1 MSPLSIARRLR
12 RAALAA
18 ALLGVTM
25 ALAGCEQVAI
35 ITSAP
40 VQASYDTHRGNNPVA
55 ANDARLLQQAL
66 TQAGQLWTLRF
77 DTEPASAES
86 VAVDSQQAVVGAR
99 GKVTKLVLTLTAT
112 AQSTLD
118 GFSARGA
125 AGEQNYTEAL
135 LRTIA
140 GAGYIHIT
148 SARVEVYYKASH
160 HATLTYSQATG
171 FTYKLLDNQ
180 P

>member
-1 MSPLSIARRLR
+1 MSPLSIPRRLR
-12 RAALAA
+12 RPALAA
-18 ALLGVTM
+18 ALLGVTL

-66 TQAGQLWTLRF
+66 TQAGQLWALRF
-77 DTEPASAES
+77 DTQPASAES
-86 VAVDSQQAVVGAR
+86 VALDSQQAVVGAR
-99 GKVTKLVLTLTAT
+99 GKVTAMVLTLTAT

-125 AGEQNYTEAL
+125 QGEQNYTEAL
-135 LRTIA
+135 VRTIA
-140 GAGYIHIT
+140 GAGYTHMTNI
-148 SARVEVYYKASH
+148 RVEVYYQGSH
-160 HATLTYSQATG
+160 HATLTWQAGTG
-171 FTYKLLDNQ
+171 FTYKVLDSK